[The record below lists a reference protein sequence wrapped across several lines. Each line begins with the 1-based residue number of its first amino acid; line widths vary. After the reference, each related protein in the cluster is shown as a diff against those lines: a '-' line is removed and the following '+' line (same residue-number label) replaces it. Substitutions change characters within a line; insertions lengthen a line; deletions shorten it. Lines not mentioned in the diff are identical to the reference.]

1 MNRPQRREVGRA
13 LAFLQ
18 KGDTHPTLVC
28 LRRLASHERWLGAR
42 LRLAREVRRAQLV
55 LPLPPVPWIPRRP
68 WVLRRGAGYAG
79 ASERRQ
85 GLPKAPGM
93 FPP

>member
-42 LRLAREVRRAQLV
+42 LRLAREVRRTQLV
-55 LPLPPVPWIPRRP
+55 LDLPLPPVPSPQVANNSYPSLAER
-68 WVLRRGAGYAG
+68 VLTSAIK
-79 ASERRQ
+79 
-85 GLPKAPGM
+85 P
-93 FPP
+93 